1 MHFRKAVRPLLA
13 PSLLTLA
20 LPVTL
25 AACTTTAPPPMAEST
40 LPAAPDLS
48 ALVDKI
54 SIRHEIFKLENGLTT
69 IVHTDRKAPL
79 VGVTVY
85 YRVGSKH
92 EPRGRTGF
100 AHLFEHLMFVGSENV
115 PNFDIPL
122 EAAGSNGADGSTLFD
137 RTNYIQ
143 TVPTGALDL
152 ALFMESD
159 RMGYLLGAV
168 TQEKLDNQRM
178 VVQNEKRQY
187 DNRPFGLENY
197 KLSEGLFPVGHP
209 YRHSLIGS
217 MADLEAASISD
228 VRSWFTDNYGPNNVV
243 LALTGDIDLPT
254 ARTAVERWFGD
265 IPRGPDV
272 VQQPAAPVTLAA
284 PLRSEMT
291 DQVPATRILKAW
303 SSPGLNDADA
313 EALEVGMHILGGLI
327 SSRLNNSLV
336 RRREVATRVS
346 GSAYLFEQVGILETY
361 IDVRPGGDAAAAEA
375 LFDAEI
381 ARLLRDG
388 PNTDEVSRAAT
399 QLIATEV
406 GALQRVGGF
415 SGKGKILAEGL
426 LYTGDANY
434 YRRRLDTIAAATP
447 ADVQAAMKRWLGR
460 PSYTLTIVPGERT
473 EDGAL
478 LGGWGDE
485 ATTPAPLADA
495 RKPLEV
501 TRTAPPRQAP
511 PVIPVGAL
519 TFPDV
524 QTAQLSNGLRV
535 RLARREV
542 VPQVSMAM
550 TFEAGLTADTA
561 ADAGTQSLM
570 LDMLQEGTT
579 NRSAEQIAS
588 DAEALGASIST
599 ELSPDMSSIRMTALA
614 ARLGPSLELLADIV
628 RNPAFTAPDFTRV
641 KTRRLAAIEEIR
653 SDPSG
658 LADQAFY
665 SAIYGNAHPY
675 GIPSAGTASTIGAL
689 TPSALSAEH
698 RRWIRPENATLTV
711 VGDVTMD
718 ELIRQLESTL
728 GDWVA
733 PTATLAGTRITAT
746 PPVPRSRLI
755 VVDRPNSPSSTL
767 YIGRVTSLTAQDK
780 STEAIELA
788 NEVLGSGILSRLNAE
803 LRETK
808 GWTYNIYSTLPNRR
822 GNRPLVI
829 ATQVQADRTGDSIL
843 TVLDLMKG
851 FPGRQPVTEAELQRV
866 TDGNVRNLPNRYET
880 NNQVLAALLENQ
892 LMGRD
897 DDYQERLGRIWGA
910 VDADAINAAAALH
923 LKPQDLTIV
932 VVGDRKIIE
941 DQLSAIGIDAEFIA
955 ASNL

>member
-1 MHFRKAVRPLLA
+1 
-13 PSLLTLA
+13 
-20 LPVTL
+20 
-25 AACTTTAPPPMAEST
+25 
-40 LPAAPDLS
+40 
-48 ALVDKI
+48 
-54 SIRHEIFKLENGLTT
+54 
-69 IVHTDRKAPL
+69 
-79 VGVTVY
+79 
-85 YRVGSKH
+85 
-92 EPRGRTGF
+92 
-100 AHLFEHLMFVGSENV
+100 
-115 PNFDIPL
+115 
-122 EAAGSNGADGSTLFD
+122 
-137 RTNYIQ
+137 
-143 TVPTGALDL
+143 
-152 ALFMESD
+152 
-159 RMGYLLGAV
+159 
-168 TQEKLDNQRM
+168 
-178 VVQNEKRQY
+178 
-187 DNRPFGLENY
+187 
-197 KLSEGLFPVGHP
+197 
-209 YRHSLIGS
+209 
-217 MADLEAASISD
+217 
-228 VRSWFTDNYGPNNVV
+228 
-243 LALTGDIDLPT
+243 
-254 ARTAVERWFGD
+254 
-265 IPRGPDV
+265 
-272 VQQPAAPVTLAA
+272 
-284 PLRSEMT
+284 
-291 DQVPATRILKAW
+291 
-303 SSPGLNDADA
+303 
-313 EALEVGMHILGGLI
+313 
-327 SSRLNNSLV
+327 
-336 RRREVATRVS
+336 
-346 GSAYLFEQVGILETY
+346 
-361 IDVRPGGDAAAAEA
+361 
-375 LFDAEI
+375 
-381 ARLLRDG
+381 
-388 PNTDEVSRAAT
+388 
-399 QLIATEV
+399 
-406 GALQRVGGF
+406 
-415 SGKGKILAEGL
+415 
-426 LYTGDANY
+426 
-434 YRRRLDTIAAATP
+434 
-447 ADVQAAMKRWLGR
+447 
-460 PSYTLTIVPGERT
+460 
-473 EDGAL
+473 
-478 LGGWGDE
+478 
-485 ATTPAPLADA
+485 
-495 RKPLEV
+495 
-501 TRTAPPRQAP
+501 
-511 PVIPVGAL
+511 
-519 TFPDV
+519 
-524 QTAQLSNGLRV
+524 
-535 RLARREV
+535 
-542 VPQVSMAM
+542 
-550 TFEAGLTADTA
+550 
-561 ADAGTQSLM
+561 
-570 LDMLQEGTT
+570 
-579 NRSAEQIAS
+579 
-588 DAEALGASIST
+588 
-599 ELSPDMSSIRMTALA
+599 
-614 ARLGPSLELLADIV
+614 
-628 RNPAFTAPDFTRV
+628 V